1 MKYRLTQVVLAWCFG
16 MLVATFFIRSNI
28 DVEGFAEAF
37 RQRFSQSRQP
47 DSRIVLVGLDDQ
59 VFAQDQFNRENHARV
74 VENLTAAGA
83 RLILFDVVFDE
94 NRDPRMDFLL
104 KEALLKA
111 PPTVLAGSSL
121 TLEDGTVLPPR
132 LAESLQP
139 VLETGSSHLA
149 SIEKAEDEDGVLRKY
164 FLAVGFGD
172 DLFPSVALACYSLLE
187 SVKPA
192 EIAYQAS
199 SINVPPVEIPVQAH
213 YAEGT
218 KVTVFTFDLK
228 FHTPATGPNHKSGP
242 GTYRVLS
249 YLDLLQPSP
258 DVSKSLAGK
267 VVVIGENT
275 TSDNDLVTTP
285 VGPMKGFEV
294 HAQCLDRLL
303 HHDFY
308 MSLPEDTSYQVTAA
322 LIAVMASLGLL
333 RWTLPSLLFLGL
345 SILAGYTGV
354 DLWLFQ
360 EKYIILRLGAPL
372 LGAAVTL
379 GCLVLVRVL
388 LASRFLARF
397 IPVEATRGILMAKN
411 TAQATDATV
420 IVTDIR
426 GYTTLS
432 ESRTPVEM
440 LKLLNEYHSV
450 TVDIY
455 HKHGGNVLTFQGDAQ
470 LVVFGYPRRLKD
482 APHAAVVAC
491 VEVMQAIDDLRAKW
505 GIKERKNF
513 DVGAGICTG
522 LVYVGD
528 IGSREQANYTVIGEV
543 VRTSHKVQSMS
554 DALQGNVLMD
564 EPSYEAC
571 LTKPNVTR
579 IPDVMLDGFPEPKTL
594 YRVERETTS
603 SEPPC

>member
-1 MKYRLTQVVLAWCFG
+1 MKYRLTQVLLAWCFG
-16 MLVATFFIRSNI
+16 MIVATFLTRSTI
-28 DVEGFAEAF
+28 DIEGFAESF
-37 RQRFSQSRQP
+37 RQKFSESRQP
-47 DSRIVLVGLDDQ
+47 DPQIVLVGLDDK
-59 VFAQDQFNRENHARV
+59 VFETDQYNRENHAKV
-74 VENLTAAGA
+74 VRNLTRAGV
-83 RLILFDVVFDE
+83 RLIFFDVVFDE
-94 NRDPRMDFLL
+94 NRDPGIDALL

-111 PPTVLAGSSL
+111 PSTVLAGSSL
-121 TLEDGTVLPPR
+121 TLEDGSVIAPR

-139 VLETGSSHLA
+139 ALRTGSSHLA

-172 DLFPSVALACYSLLE
+172 DIVPSVALACYSLLS
-187 SVKPA
+187 SVKPSDIVYDTA
-192 EIAYQAS
+192 TIT
-199 SINVPPVEIPVQAH
+199 VPPVSIPVQSH
-213 YAEGT
+213 YTEGT
-218 KVTVFTFDLK
+218 KVSVFTFDLK
-228 FHTPATGPNHKSGP
+228 FHTAATGPGNKPAP
-242 GTYRVLS
+242 GTYRVIS
-249 YLDLLQPSP
+249 YMDLLEPNP
-258 DVSKSLAGK
+258 DQLRSLAGK

-275 TSDNDLVTTP
+275 TSENDLVMTP
-285 VGPMKGFEV
+285 IGPMKGFEV
-294 HAQCLDRLL
+294 HAQCLDRLI

-308 MSLPEDTSYQVTAA
+308 STVSDHVTFQTTAA
-322 LIAVMASLGLL
+322 LLALVASLGLL
-333 RWTLPSLLFLGL
+333 RWPLPGLLALGL
-345 SILAGYTGV
+345 GILAGYVGI

-360 EKYIILRLGAPL
+360 EKFVTLRLGAPI
-372 LGAAVTL
+372 LGAATTL

-397 IPVEATRGILMAKN
+397 IPVEATRGILMSKS

-482 APHAAVVAC
+482 AVGAAVEAS

-528 IGSREQANYTVIGEV
+528 IGSHEQANYTVIGEV

-564 EPSYEAC
+564 EPSFEAC
-571 LTKPNVTR
+571 RSKPNVTR

-594 YRVERETTS
+594 YRVERS
-603 SEPPC
+603 DAPASG

>member
-16 MLVATFFIRSNI
+16 MLIATFFLRSSI
-28 DVEGFAEAF
+28 DVEGFAESF
-37 RQRFSQSRQP
+37 RQRFSQAREP
-47 DSRIVLVGLDDQ
+47 DSQIVLVGLDDQ
-59 VFAQDQFNRENHARV
+59 VFAQDQYNRENHARV
-74 VENLTAAGA
+74 VENLTTAGA

-94 NRDPRMDFLL
+94 NRDPRVDYLL

-121 TLEDGTVLPPR
+121 TLEDGSVLPPR

-139 VLETGSSHLA
+139 ALKSGSAHLA
-149 SIEKAEDEDGVLRKY
+149 SIEKAEDEDGVLRNY

-172 DLFPSVALACYSLLE
+172 EIVPSVALACYSLLE
-187 SVKPA
+187 SVNPSD
-192 EIAYQAS
+192 IVYQAS
-199 SINVPPVEIPVQAH
+199 TIEVPPVAIPVTGH

-218 KVTVFTFDLK
+218 RVTVFTFDLK
-228 FHTPATGPNHKSGP
+228 FHTPATGTGHKPGP
-242 GTYRVLS
+242 GSYRVIS
-249 YLDLLQPSP
+249 YLDLLDPSP
-258 DVSKSLAGK
+258 ELSQSLAGK

-275 TSDNDLVTTP
+275 TTDNDLVMTP

-308 MSLPEDTSYQVTAA
+308 LTVPEGTVHQITAA
-322 LIAVMASLGLL
+322 LVALVASLGLL
-333 RWTLPSLLFLGL
+333 RWTLPSLLFLGS
-345 SILAGYTGV
+345 SILAAYAGI

-372 LGAAVTL
+372 LGAATTL

-482 APHAAVVAC
+482 APSAAVLAC
-491 VEVMQAIDDLRAKW
+491 VEVMQAIDELRAKW

-571 LTKPNVTR
+571 LTKPKVTR
-579 IPDVMLDGFPEPKTL
+579 IPDVMLDGFPDPKTL
-594 YRVERETTS
+594 YRVER
-603 SEPPC
+603 